1 MPMMKRISKKIDN
14 FLMNEAPIGEFDL
27 VGDFSKGTS
36 FKRKVDRDILTS
48 PKGQVKIRKIWRNTP
63 IDFDMFFINT
73 KHAAKYDSPVVE
85 TGVVDLEFVRKYF
98 GDEVADKINPSSC
111 TIIYTNNY
119 GDEKVMM
126 TGWIL
131 AHRLGHA
138 IIRGDS
144 ELSKEMNF
152 FISEAERI
160 WAQLL
165 DTVFG
170 YQTPYRHDYY
180 NIGRDEDIKRAL
192 FNSLGT
198 MRSAR
203 EGKILRPNEFYYE
216 LFAQYLLKGKITF
229 NDIPNTLILKRV
241 NSKLNASDPDILDMV
256 NDDLEYYIE
265 ELENLLEGLIR
276 KLPGKI
282 LVM

>member
-1 MPMMKRISKKIDN
+1 
-14 FLMNEAPIGEFDL
+14 MNEAPIGEFDL

-48 PKGQVKIRKIWRNTP
+48 PKGQVKIRKIWKNTP

-170 YQTPYRHDYY
+170 YQTPYRHDYS

>member
-111 TIIYTNNY
+111 TVIYTNNY

-138 IIRGDS
+138 IINGNS
-144 ELSKEMNF
+144 ELSKEMKY

-160 WAQLL
+160 WTRLL
-165 DTVFG
+165 DTVFS
-170 YQTPYRHDYY
+170 YQTPYRLDYS
-180 NIGRDEDIKRAL
+180 NWDRNEDIKRAL

-203 EGKILRPNEFYYE
+203 EGKISRPSEFYFE

-241 NSKLNASDPDILDMV
+241 NSKLNASNPDILDMV
-256 NDDLEYYIE
+256 NDDMEYYIE
-265 ELENLLEGLIR
+265 ELENLLEILIS